1 MISSIIDTLNNLQNI
16 NTPAAGKTYSAGG
29 ENTSVSYMD
38 NQHSSSFIKDGF
50 EKVYTQKTNSLKEE
64 NSIQSSQTP
73 QAPQTDK
80 ASGKV
85 EESFNRI
92 GAAAAE
98 EGEAFTEI
106 ISQAVDESSAESALD
121 LTLARDINEII
132 SELKEATGMPAE
144 EEAEESENPEGE
156 ELASNTE
163 SETIESEDAENMEIK
178 DLEALMPA
186 GTEPVTYSQVKDN
199 SGDEDILNEDTI
211 TLNNKTVSA
220 ETDTNSFESSM
231 DFDIFETETSTGNQ
245 TADKTNSSESDF
257 ENILEDDK
265 LKELNIE
272 SIEADSKTASDEGSS
287 LMDNQSPQ
295 EQAVK
300 AMLHSDGE
308 HFDLSVTKTN
318 QPAQTQTVQAKT
330 TDITPSKIIEQ
341 ITKQMEGL
349 FNNSKVNIV
358 LNPESLG
365 RVQIQLINSSDGLS
379 AHFTVGSNE
388 VKDLLMKGLDGLKDT
403 LASHGVGVDN
413 VSVKVSNTQKEADTP
428 DWTEQ
433 EGSRGGNK
441 GQSQPDREEKEKGL
455 FEKMMAQTD
464 EEFKN
469 GNV

>member
-1 MISSIIDTLNNLQNI
+1 MINSIVDTLNNLQNI
-16 NTPAAGKTYSAGG
+16 KTPSVSGG
-29 ENTSVSYMD
+29 ENTSISYMD
-38 NQHSSSFIKDGF
+38 NKHSSSFIKDGF

-64 NSIQSSQTP
+64 NSIQSSKTP

-80 ASGKV
+80 ASGKA

-132 SELKEATGMPAE
+132 SELKEAAGMPAE

-156 ELASNTE
+156 KLASDTE

-178 DLEALMPA
+178 DLDALMPA

-365 RVQIQLINSSDGLS
+365 RVQIQLVNSSDGLS

-428 DWTEQ
+428 DWAEQ

>member
-1 MISSIIDTLNNLQNI
+1 MINSIVDTLNNLQNI
-16 NTPAAGKTYSAGG
+16 KTPSASGG

-38 NQHSSSFIKDGF
+38 NKHSSSFIKDGF

-64 NSIQSSQTP
+64 NSIQSSKTP

-80 ASGKV
+80 ASGKA

-132 SELKEATGMPAE
+132 SELKEAAGMPAE

-156 ELASNTE
+156 ELASDTE

-178 DLEALMPA
+178 DLDALMPA